1 MITGIARGRRTAG
14 ALATALLGAALL
26 AGGAPPA
33 AAQKQPVTA
42 EAWRTRARE
51 VERLLHDN
59 RPAKAA
65 RAARRAVEELVP
77 TLAGGPD
84 DADLLGNLLLLEAL
98 SRSALG
104 YNADALWLWSLAQGV
119 DPALKTAD
127 LSRFGAPARVL
138 SERPLRDPAQDG
150 QIATE
155 AEAGN
160 RPGVFDRAS
169 KATPPRVVKLPAAEY
184 SDAARGAG
192 LAGPVILQVLLDRQ
206 GQPRYPLV
214 IESPAAVLTY
224 TAAVAVLDGR
234 YEPARLDGE
243 SVAVYYDIRIDFT
256 P

>member
-1 MITGIARGRRTAG
+1 MIIGIARARRAAQAAVTALVGG
-14 ALATALLGAALL
+14 ALLFAA
-26 AGGAPPA
+26 APPA
-33 AAQKQPVTA
+33 AAQNKPVPA
-42 EAWRTRARE
+42 EAYRIRARE
-51 VERLLHDN
+51 IERLLRDD
-59 RPAKAA
+59 RPAKAS
-65 RAARRAVEELVP
+65 RAARRAVDDLVP
-77 TLAGGPD
+77 NLAGGAD
-84 DADLLGNLLLLEAL
+84 DADLLGNFLLLEAL

-138 SERPLRDPAQDG
+138 SERPLREPAEDG

-169 KATPPRVVKLPAAEY
+169 KATPPRVVKLPDAEY
-184 SDAARGAG
+184 SKAARGAG
-192 LAGPVILQVLLDRQ
+192 LKGPVILQVLLDRQ

-224 TAAVAVLDGR
+224 TAAAAVLDGR

-243 SVAVYYDIRIDFT
+243 PVAVYYDIRIDFT